1 MKILVKF
8 CPECESIMRRR
19 KKKGDYYLICRCG
32 YEEPVE
38 VDKKEIEKK
47 IEQKKQKMKE
57 NTVVIT
63 KEDRVSVHPI
73 VTKECP
79 HCGNKEAEAWQ
90 EQTRSAD
97 EASTSFFK
105 CTKCKKT
112 WREY

>member
-1 MKILVKF
+1 MVKF
-8 CPECESIMRRR
+8 CPECESILR
-19 KKKGDYYLICRCG
+19 KQKKGEKYYLVCRCG
-32 YEEPVE
+32 HEEPLE
-38 VDKKEIEKK
+38 VDKAEIKKKIEKK
-47 IEQKKQKMKE
+47 KKEIQE
-57 NTVVIT
+57 NTVVVK

-79 HCGNKEAEAWQ
+79 NCENEEAEAWQ

-97 EASTSFFK
+97 EASTSFFR